1 LRAAGETVV
10 TPKSPPD
17 PLNDPDWSYPD
28 TEKGILAAVQS
39 GANVLWCN
47 STLWSDHPLVHLG
60 TELARLGVRF
70 VAQDP
75 LDTENYDDK
84 AWTNDWLNRG
94 ELEGK
99 FPKSWLIEKGDA
111 EDRLR
116 EITLPAVLKP
126 IRGRGSHG
134 VELVTDT
141 DGLKR
146 VCQKLWEESEAV
158 LVEVS
163 PDQDRCNAF

>member
-47 STLWSDHPLVHLG
+47 TTLWADHPLVHLG
-60 TELARLGVRF
+60 TELGRLGVRF

-75 LDTENYDDK
+75 MDTEKYDDK

-99 FPKSWLIEKGDA
+99 FPKSWLIEKGDG
-111 EDRLR
+111 EGLLR
-116 EITLPAVLKP
+116 EVSLPAVLKP

-134 VELVTDT
+134 VELVTDA
-141 DGLKR
+141 DGLRR

-163 PDQDRCNAF
+163 PD